1 MKKCGQKKGKKK
13 RRGCQRELSKLGI
26 QCTQRVKELLPTLDT
41 KDITPGKIG
50 RLRNQVR
57 KGLKHELAE
66 IDGIVRGMMKR

>member
-1 MKKCGQKKGKKK
+1 
-13 RRGCQRELSKLGI
+13 LGI

>member
-1 MKKCGQKKGKKK
+1 MAKKSRLTDRQH
-13 RRGCQRELSKLGI
+13 RELAQLGI
-26 QCTQRVKELLPTLDT
+26 KCTEHVKEALPTLDT

-57 KGLKHELAE
+57 EVLKDDLAE

>member
-1 MKKCGQKKGKKK
+1 
-13 RRGCQRELSKLGI
+13 LGI
-26 QCTQRVKELLPTLDT
+26 KRTQRVKQALPTFDT

-57 KGLKHELAE
+57 DVLKDELAE